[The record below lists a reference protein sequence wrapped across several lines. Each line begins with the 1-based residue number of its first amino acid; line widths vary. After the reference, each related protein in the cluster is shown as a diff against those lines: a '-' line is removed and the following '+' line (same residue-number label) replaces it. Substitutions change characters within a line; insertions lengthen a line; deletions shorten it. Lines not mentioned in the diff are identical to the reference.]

1 MKRDL
6 SILSIIIGLINL
18 VLLCTLAGM
27 IHKNYNTLEKYQHEV
42 KGYVADIEDTFISED
57 DAYEM
62 GFDEG
67 YQEAAK
73 NFESKTK

>member
-27 IHKNYNTLEKYQHEV
+27 IHKNYNTLERYQHEV

-57 DAYEM
+57 GAYEI

-67 YQEAAK
+67 YQEAVK

>member
-1 MKRDL
+1 MKERL
-6 SILSIIIGLINL
+6 LLITLVTSSINL
-18 VLLCTLAGM
+18 ILLCTLAGM
-27 IHKNYNTLEKYQHEV
+27 IHKNYNTLERYQHEV

-67 YQEAAK
+67 YQVAVK

>member
-27 IHKNYNTLEKYQHEV
+27 IHKNYNTLERYQHEV

-67 YQEAAK
+67 YQEAVK

>member
-27 IHKNYNTLEKYQHEV
+27 IHKNYNTLERYQHEV

-57 DAYEM
+57 GAYEI

>member
-27 IHKNYNTLEKYQHEV
+27 IHKNYNTLERYQHEV

-67 YQEAAK
+67 YQEAAR

>member
-27 IHKNYNTLEKYQHEV
+27 IHKNYNTLERYQHEV

-73 NFESKTK
+73 KFESKTK